1 MRDTKDSENV
11 SFLKELFFEAGKPS
25 LEHFGLTEI
34 TDIKKEHVHKE
45 IFENM
50 LLKRVGRCV
59 DAKEYSQYL
68 AEVLVNKEHEF
79 FFEHESVHLPG
90 LYIIEAGRQIGLAI
104 PHIFYDIPY
113 GDAFVLEGCNIDF
126 KDFANLN
133 SPIFIKCSILN
144 PIYRKRK
151 LTSMSF
157 LGTFIQD
164 DKEIVHYESH
174 IKIMDKRLLKRLERR
189 QKYD

>member
-1 MRDTKDSENV
+1 MCNTKDSGHV
-11 SFLKELFFEAGKPS
+11 SLLKEPLFEVGEFS
-25 LEHFGLTEI
+25 LEHGGITEI
-34 TDIKKEHVHKE
+34 TDIKKEHVHKNF
-45 IFENM
+45 FENI
-50 LLKRVGRCV
+50 LVKRVGRCV
-59 DAKEYSQYL
+59 NTNGDSQYL

-113 GDAFVLEGCNIDF
+113 GDAFILEGCSIDF
-126 KDFANLN
+126 IDFAHLD

-144 PIYRKRK
+144 PTYRKGK

-164 DKEIVHYESH
+164 DKDIVHYESH
-174 IKIMDKRLLKRLERR
+174 IKMMDKRLLQRLERR
-189 QKYD
+189 